1 MERLAAFLR
10 FLAVFVVRVRKP
22 YIIGITGSVGKT
34 TTTEMISF
42 VLKKSEGKCLV
53 GPVSCTENNMNDDLG
68 LPATLLLFGNLKEEY
83 VPSRFITACLA
94 PFRALQIIVGI
105 RPYPKIFVLEYGTS
119 RLGHIARLAAL
130 ARPDIAIVTT
140 IGAAHL
146 ERLKSLEGVAREKM
160 ALVQAVP
167 PTGLTIL
174 GTEHDFVPLL
184 KQASQSPVIL
194 VEGKGTEFAA
204 KAAREICRHLSI
216 PDVVIDD
223 GLKAFKTPKGRM
235 NIQEFRD
242 MTVIDDSYNANPTS
256 MKYGLD
262 MLAGTAKPGERRVAV
277 LGFMAELGEQ
287 GPQYHKEIGTYAR
300 SRADLLIGF
309 GELARLYNADHW
321 FENSES
327 CAAQIS
333 SLVRPYDRIF
343 IKGSGSARG
352 RKIVE
357 SVLEIAKPLR
367 DDSANETSR

>member
-10 FLAVFVVRVRKP
+10 VLAYLVVRVRKP

-34 TTTEMISF
+34 TTTEMIAF
-42 VLKKSEGKCLV
+42 VLKTCEGKGLV

-68 LPATLLLFGNLKEEY
+68 LPATLLLFGDLKEEY
-83 VPSRFITACLA
+83 APSRFLTACLA

-105 RPYPKIFVLEYGTS
+105 RSYPKIFVLEYGTS
-119 RLGHIARLAAL
+119 RPGHIARLAAL

-160 ALVQAVP
+160 ALVQAVL
-167 PTGLTIL
+167 PTGLAIL
-174 GTEHDFVPLL
+174 GTEHDFVPLI

-204 KAAREICRHLSI
+204 KAARAVCRHLSI
-216 PDVVIDD
+216 PDAVIDD
-223 GLKAFKTPKGRM
+223 GLGAFKAPKGRM
-235 NIQEFRD
+235 NVREFQD
-242 MTVIDDSYNANPTS
+242 MVVIDDSYNANPTS
-256 MKYGLD
+256 MRYGLD
-262 MLAGTAKPGERRVAV
+262 MLAVTAKPGERRVAV

-287 GPQYHKEIGTYAR
+287 GVQYHKEIGVYAR

-309 GELARLYNADHW
+309 GDLARLYDADYW

-333 SLVRPYDRIF
+333 SLLRPHDRVF

-352 RKIVE
+352 RKIAE
-357 SVLEIAKPLR
+357 RVLEIAQPLR
-367 DDSANETSR
+367 DDSGIGTTR